1 MKTKTQ
7 SQKNKKKWLSAAEA
21 GLYDPHAGK
30 TPAKVRITT
39 YIDSDVLD
47 ELKKKATSLGI
58 PYQTFLNSLLR
69 QSVSPETKSPSSE
82 EIRKIIR
89 EELKKAS

>member
-1 MKTKTQ
+1 MKTKIQ
-7 SQKNKKKWLSAAEA
+7 RQKNKKKWLSASEA
-21 GLYDPHAGK
+21 GLHDPNVAN

-39 YIDSDVLD
+39 YIDSDVLED
-47 ELKKKATSLGI
+47 LKKKALNLGL
-58 PYQTFLNSLLR
+58 PYQTLLNLNLR
-69 QSVSPETKSPSSE
+69 QFISSESKTPSGE